1 MKMSVLLVKRGRE
14 CTYLPVIDR
23 DLLSGRD
30 GFSSREI
37 RHALA
42 PPLVSSEVAH
52 RCTSTSNNW
61 DAGVAGCGP
70 QLHNSSF
77 LFYKVLRIS
86 PAGQFIPSAWPHQ
99 RGPATL
105 PGSNRGPKVVLDSMG
120 NVMIYRTSLV
130 AGPVDHHFAHRNR
143 GPKVVLDSMGNVM
156 IYRTSLVAGPV
167 GSEWRTRCHR
177 QITTT

>member
-1 MKMSVLLVKRGRE
+1 MKMSVLLVKRGRD

-130 AGPVDHHFAHRNR
+130 AGPV
-143 GPKVVLDSMGNVM
+143 
-156 IYRTSLVAGPV
+156 